1 MSTAA
6 AARAPRRKRAD
17 ADADGNRRRQLLRAS
32 ARLFREK
39 GYDGTSVRDIAQATG
54 MQSGSWVY
62 HFATK
67 QDILEAVMHEGLVEA
82 LARIEAIAAAGLP
95 PRATFE
101 RLVRTHL
108 DTLLGRGQDFIPVV
122 LYEWRSLE
130 PHSRRKIKVLLKRY
144 EAIWQGV
151 IAALQQEKVWPGR
164 TQIDGLLLFG
174 ALNWI
179 ARWYDTRGELD
190 VEALAQQ
197 CIAFFLRESASG
209 ARGLSPHRAR
219 VRSKK

>member
-1 MSTAA
+1 M
-6 AARAPRRKRAD
+6 
-17 ADADGNRRRQLLRAS
+17 LHAS

-67 QDILEAVMHEGLVEA
+67 QDILAAVMHEGLVAA
-82 LARIEAIAAAGLP
+82 LARIEAIAAAQLP
-95 PRATFE
+95 PRAAFE

-108 DTLLGRGQDFIPVV
+108 DTLLGPGQDFIPVV

-130 PHSRRKIKVLLKRY
+130 PGPRRRIKVLLRRY
-144 EAIWQGV
+144 EAIWQDV
-151 IAALQQEKVWPGR
+151 IAALQQEGAWPGR
-164 TQIDGLLLFG
+164 TKVDALLLFG

-179 ARWYDTRGELD
+179 ARWYDPRGALD

-197 CIAFFLRESASG
+197 CIAFFLREMAAP
-209 ARGLSPHRAR
+209 ARGKATRRAPARAR
-219 VRSKK
+219 K